1 MKQTEQTLLE
11 QMRITGFEL
20 EHRKSLLSFSQNEA
34 QLLHSCR
41 RNIEEQIDSLVA
53 DFYQLQTDVAEI
65 ALLIGDADTFTRLRS
80 SLRRYI
86 LDLFSGEYNLEYVN
100 NRLRIGLVHKRI
112 GVEPKLYLSAIH
124 TLKLLLHQTIVKLN
138 LVEVDHS
145 AILSALD
152 KLLIFDVTLV
162 FETYIRSL
170 VSEIETAKD
179 KSEQYALRL
188 EEKVRERTLEL
199 EERARTDSLTG
210 LFNVRHLES
219 IVTTM
224 LRSAQRRSE
233 SITAIYF
240 DVNDFKKINDT
251 EGHQRGD
258 DILRIVGNAIKSTAR
273 LEDSCFCYGGDEFC
287 VILSNCREEQARDK
301 FVERF
306 KQKVKE
312 KVADLSLSIG
322 VVDTG
327 PNDYVDASTLIHLAD
342 ERMYVAKQAHRS
354 VGIEH
359 PTSQ

>member
-1 MKQTEQTLLE
+1 MKKTEQTLLE
-11 QMRITGFEL
+11 QMRITDFEV
-20 EHRKSLLSFSQNEA
+20 EHRKTLLSFSPNEA

-41 RNIEEQIDSLVA
+41 RNIEEQTDSLVEE
-53 DFYQLQTDVAEI
+53 FYQLQTNVAEI
-65 ALLIGDADTFTRLRS
+65 ALLIGDADTLARLRS
-80 SLRRYI
+80 ALRRYI
-86 LDLFSGEYNLEYVN
+86 LDLFSGEYDLEYVN

-124 TLKLLLHQTIVKLN
+124 TLKLLLHQTILKLT
-138 LVEVDHS
+138 LVEADQQ
-145 AILSALD
+145 AILDALD
-152 KLLIFDVTLV
+152 KLFIFDVTLV

-170 VSEIETAKD
+170 VTEIETAKD
-179 KSEQYALRL
+179 KSDQYALSL
-188 EEKVRERTLEL
+188 EEKVRERTLQL

-219 IVTTM
+219 IVTAM

-233 SITAIYF
+233 YITAIYL

-258 DILRIVGNAIKSTAR
+258 DILRIVGNAIKSIAR
-273 LEDSCFCYGGDEFC
+273 LEDSCFRYGGDEFC
-287 VILSNCREEQARDK
+287 VILSNCCEEQAREI

-312 KVADLSLSIG
+312 KLNDLSLSIG

-327 PNDYVDASTLIHLAD
+327 PNEYVDANTLIRLAD
-342 ERMYVAKQAHRS
+342 ERMYIEKQAHKRS
-354 VGIEH
+354 TGIEL
-359 PTSQ
+359 